1 MHDCMKY
8 FTLCMEYIT
17 IQKKELDN
25 LSLTNKG
32 SIQNRIAIFRAE
44 RKWSQQAVADKV
56 GVSRQTILSLENN
69 RYNPSLK
76 LAFQLATLF
85 DVDINEVFQYTEGNL
100 LDDYLKDLLKDTEEE
115 N

>member
-1 MHDCMKY
+1 MYEIYYYKS
-8 FTLCMEYIT
+8 
-17 IQKKELDN
+17 KEAND

-32 SIQNRIAIFRAE
+32 SIQNRLAVFRAE

-56 GVSRQTILSLENN
+56 GVSRQTILSLESN

-85 DVDINEVFQYTEGNL
+85 EVDINDIFQYA
-100 LDDYLKDLLKDTEEE
+100 EEE
-115 N
+115 H